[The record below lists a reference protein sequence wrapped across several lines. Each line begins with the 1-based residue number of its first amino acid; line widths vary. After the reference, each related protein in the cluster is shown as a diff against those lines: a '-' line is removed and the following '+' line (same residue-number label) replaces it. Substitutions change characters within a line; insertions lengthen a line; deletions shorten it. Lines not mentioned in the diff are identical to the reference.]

1 MFGSKLT
8 AFAAI
13 AMFTA
18 APVMAAQQP
27 KPAVERALAGS
38 ALFDDGDD
46 VEIYIA
52 GAVGAAL
59 LIWAFVELSAESD
72 QTSSPN

>member
-1 MFGSKLT
+1 MISSKL
-8 AFAAI
+8 AALAAI
-13 AMFTA
+13 GMFSA
-18 APVMAAQQP
+18 APVVAAQQP
-27 KPAVERALAGS
+27 KPAVVRAMAGS
-38 ALFDDGDD
+38 ALFDDGDG